1 MVKAYQ
7 VSFQVADALDQPF
20 PDGQFD
26 PWIVDNT
33 CLTKKRWILL
43 TLTLT
48 FYFYHITCIEFLTH

>member
-26 PWIVDNT
+26 LVWSMDSGQHMPDKKKVDSSHSHT
-33 CLTKKRWILL
+33 
-43 TLTLT
+43 
-48 FYFYHITCIEFLTH
+48 HFLFLSYYMH